1 MIVLWVILSSNTIIV
16 DSCTLL
22 LLQFNWSDF
31 EILTMQWYRLSL
43 ILHNIPYQFN
53 VLLDHR
59 RIIGFSFDSKQ
70 AAAELWS
77 HLQRLISN
85 PENIALSAP
94 GRKRKS
100 PKKQKIILP
109 PKSQIS
115 LPCQFNHITNVT
127 RDDRQRYFSLQ
138 AFLPSTN
145 KR

>member
-1 MIVLWVILSSNTIIV
+1 MPNPTKWHITYH
-16 DSCTLL
+16 C
-22 LLQFNWSDF
+22 
-31 EILTMQWYRLSL
+31 YR
-43 ILHNIPYQFN
+43 YQFILLSN
-53 VLLDHR
+53 FIKVLNFQFVDLFLDHR

-115 LPCQFNHITNVT
+115 LPCQFNHVTNVT